1 MINKNLCSFLR
12 K

>member
-1 MINKNLCSFLR
+1 MCSFLR